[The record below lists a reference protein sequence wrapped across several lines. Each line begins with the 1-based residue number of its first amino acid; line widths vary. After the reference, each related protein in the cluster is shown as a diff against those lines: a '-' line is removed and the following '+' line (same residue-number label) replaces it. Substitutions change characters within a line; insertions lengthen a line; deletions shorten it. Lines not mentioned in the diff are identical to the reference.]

1 MTSQWLVQKEAPKHF
16 PKPNLYQKKRPW
28 SLFGGVLLVWSNT
41 AFWILAK
48 PLHLT
53 SIFIKLMRCIENCNT
68 AANICQ
74 QKSLILLHYSAR
86 LHVTLPA
93 FQKLNRLGHKVPPH
107 PPCSSEWV
115 SESHSVVSNS
125 LGPHG
130 LYSPWNASGLSTG
143 VGSLFLL
150 QRIFPTQESNW
161 VSCIVGGFFTSWATG
176 KRHIHLTSRLTDPAS
191 QKLSAGKMLPQ
202 PAGCR
207 RCFPRV
213 HQILK
218 HGFLSYRNKHTYFS
232 LAKMCLL

>member
-93 FQKLNRLGHKVPPH
+93 FQKLNRLGHKVLH
-107 PPCSSEWV
+107 
-115 SESHSVVSNS
+115 HQQ
-125 LGPHG
+125 
-130 LYSPWNASGLSTG
+130 YSPDLLPTDYHFFKHLDNFFQEKCFHEQQETENGFQEFVKSWSKDFYNTG
-143 VGSLFLL
+143 
-150 QRIFPTQESNW
+150 I
-161 VSCIVGGFFTSWATG
+161 
-176 KRHIHLTSRLTDPAS
+176 
-191 QKLSAGKMLPQ
+191 
-202 PAGCR
+202 
-207 RCFPRV
+207 
-213 HQILK
+213 
-218 HGFLSYRNKHTYFS
+218 NKHFL
-232 LAKMCLL
+232 LAKMCWLY